1 MELSEFWTICSA
13 NAIILDGEM
22 MANID
27 RFHREIIYWNEKVN
41 LISRQDVQNILEK
54 HILHSLSILK
64 YEKIIN
70 KARILDIGTGGGFPG
85 TPIKIARPDVF
96 LTLVDSVSKKLKIAE
111 MLAKHTELRNIEAY
125 STRVENLQAKPNYLR
140 KFDYIVSRAVAPSVQ
155 LISWS
160 LPMLKDNGK
169 YIFLK
174 GGDLQNEYDEV
185 YEYFPNLKHTEQ
197 TIELVGFD
205 YFTKEDKKIITFSF
219 DKL

>member
-13 NAIILDGEM
+13 NGIILDGEM
-22 MANID
+22 MANIE
-27 RFHREIIYWNEKVN
+27 RFRREIIYWNEKVN

-64 YEKIIN
+64 YEKIVN

-85 TPIKIARPDVF
+85 TPIKIARPDIF

-111 MLAKHTELRNIEAY
+111 MLAKHTELRNIESYAM
-125 STRVENLQAKPNYLR
+125 RVENLQNKPNFKY
-140 KFDYIVSRAVAPSVQ
+140 KYDYIVSRAVAPSVQ

-160 LPMLKDNGK
+160 LPLLKDQGK

-174 GGDLQNEYDEV
+174 GGDLEKEFEDV
-185 YEYFPNLKHTEQ
+185 AHYFPNLKHTEQ
-197 TIELVGFD
+197 RIDMIGFD
-205 YFTKEDKKIITFSF
+205 YFAKEEKKIITFSF
-219 DKL
+219 KYK

>member
-1 MELSEFWTICSA
+1 MEFSEFWTICSA
-13 NAIILDGEM
+13 NGIILDGEM
-22 MANID
+22 MANIE

-41 LISRQDVQNILEK
+41 LISRKDVQNVLEK

-64 YEKIIN
+64 YEKIVN

-85 TPIKIARPDVF
+85 TPIKIARPDIF

-125 STRVENLQAKPNYLR
+125 STRIETLQTRPDFLR
-140 KFDYIVSRAVAPSVQ
+140 KYDYIISRAVATSVQ

-160 LPMLKDNGK
+160 LPMLKDKGK

-174 GGDLQNEYDEV
+174 GGDLQKEFDDV
-185 YEYFPNLKHTEQ
+185 AKFFPNLQHTEQ
-197 TIELVGFD
+197 KIDMIGFD
-205 YFTKEDKKIITFSF
+205 YFAKEDKKIITFSF
-219 DKL
+219 KKI